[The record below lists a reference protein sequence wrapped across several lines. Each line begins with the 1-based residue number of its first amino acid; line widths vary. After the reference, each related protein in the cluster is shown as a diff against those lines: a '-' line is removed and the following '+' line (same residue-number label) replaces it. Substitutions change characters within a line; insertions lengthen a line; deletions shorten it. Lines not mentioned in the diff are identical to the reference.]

1 MILKILSL
9 HKATYEQA
17 TLLGVVVCL
26 LTALLGYLPFRSVK
40 YFPGPKPW
48 PFLGNFIY
56 ASKVLKNLPAEL
68 PQMAKDFGGICM
80 LWMGS
85 KPNLWI
91 HNLEDAHQILTKR
104 GAMTLNRPKKN
115 IFLAR
120 LWPGLLSFAQA
131 GQDMRFYRRIYAD
144 ILGLKQSQAVRKYQD
159 YESIMA
165 LAAICNLP
173 EELESH
179 VARFAM
185 SVLFSAVY
193 GTRIG
198 RLDHPVMV
206 ELRNMWETG
215 LHNWLPILEKL
226 PLCLQ
231 PWVKLADSLH
241 ESQATVFMA
250 FLKLLKSRIEAG
262 TEPACFG
269 VDALAHQKKQGFDDV
284 VLIDLLMGLIVTG
297 ADTTSTMT
305 QSFIKLIAMHP
316 EAQKKA
322 QEGK

>member
-1 MILKILSL
+1 
-9 HKATYEQA
+9 
-17 TLLGVVVCL
+17 
-26 LTALLGYLPFRSVK
+26 
-40 YFPGPKPW
+40 
-48 PFLGNFIY
+48 
-56 ASKVLKNLPAEL
+56 
-68 PQMAKDFGGICM
+68 
-80 LWMGS
+80 
-85 KPNLWI
+85 
-91 HNLEDAHQILTKR
+91 
-104 GAMTLNRPKKN
+104 MTLNRPKKN

-215 LHNWLPILEKL
+215 LHSKLQSIFSKENDINHDLDIQPGHLIIDWLPILEKL